1 MLPVSVDCLILIVPS
16 ILSDV
21 YYEYRED
28 EGHQNELKK
37 DKNQHNKKKKTNKD
51 EGHQNELKK
60 DKYQHNK
67 KKKTNKDEGH
77 QNELKKDK
85 NQHNKKKKT
94 NKDETDN

>member
-37 DKNQHNKKKKTNKD
+37 DKNQHNKKRKQIKTKVIRMN
-51 EGHQNELKK
+51 
-60 DKYQHNK
+60 
-67 KKKTNKDEGH
+67 
-77 QNELKKDK
+77 
-85 NQHNKKKKT
+85 
-94 NKDETDN
+94 